1 MRDSHLFS
9 PRLPARLEQN
19 ALSRALEQVRSIGTP
34 LIDLTL
40 TNPTQ
45 AGFEYPRDVLRALS
59 TPDAGVYRPQPL
71 GSRSAREAVA
81 ADYARRGVNTTWERI
96 VLTASTS
103 EAYSFLFKLLCAP
116 SGESVLVPS
125 PSYPLFDHLT
135 ALDGVNAV
143 PYRLDYDGRW
153 RVNFDSV
160 DVNWDARVRAVLAV
174 SPNNPTGSMLTIGE
188 HDAFLERCAV
198 RGGAVIVD
206 EVFADYPVEGGS
218 ASDDRANDRALRFR
232 LGGLSKSAALPQ
244 VKLGWI
250 AIDGP
255 DAVVDA
261 ALERLELICDTY
273 LSVSTPVQVATAEL
287 IASGALMRRQVL
299 DRVRANYETLRR
311 LVEDHPSV
319 AVLPVEGG
327 WSAVLRIP
335 ARDSEEQIALDLL
348 TWCGVIVHPG
358 FFFDFPHEAFLVIS
372 LLPGP
377 DEFREGM
384 CRVLERVDA

>member
-1 MRDSHLFS
+1 MSNSHSFS
-9 PRLPARLEQN
+9 ARLPATFQTN
-19 ALSRALEQVRSIGTP
+19 ALSRALEQARSIGTP

-45 AGFEYPRDVLRALS
+45 AGFEYPPDILRPLS
-59 TPDAGVYRPQPL
+59 DPDGVVYRPQPL
-71 GSRSAREAVA
+71 GSRTAREAVA
-81 ADYARRGVNTTWERI
+81 ADYVRRGVKTSWERI

-135 ALDGVNAV
+135 AFDGVNAV
-143 PYRLDYDGRW
+143 PYRLDYHGRW
-153 RVNFDSV
+153 CVNFDSV
-160 DVNWDARVRAVLAV
+160 DAKWDARVRAVLAV
-174 SPNNPTGSMLTIGE
+174 SPNNPTGSILTIDE

-206 EVFADYPVEGGS
+206 EVFADYPIEGRS
-218 ASDDRANDRALRFR
+218 ASEYRTSDCALRFR

-255 DAVVDA
+255 DVLVEA

-273 LSVSTPVQVATAEL
+273 LSVSTPVQAAAAEL
-287 IASGALMRRQVL
+287 IQRGAGMRGQVL
-299 DRVRANYETLRR
+299 DRVRANYQTLRR

-358 FFFDFPHEAFLVIS
+358 FFFDFPEEAFLVVS
-372 LLPGP
+372 LLPRP
-377 DEFREGM
+377 EEFREGIR
-384 CRVLERVDA
+384 RVLERVDA

>member
-1 MRDSHLFS
+1 MSNSYSFS
-9 PRLPARLEQN
+9 ARLPATFQTN
-19 ALSRALEQVRSIGTP
+19 ALSRALEQARSIGTP

-45 AGFEYPRDVLRALS
+45 AGFEYPPDILRPLS
-59 TPDAGVYRPQPL
+59 DPDGVVYRPQPL
-71 GSRSAREAVA
+71 GSRTAREAVA
-81 ADYARRGVNTTWERI
+81 ADYVRRGVKTSWERI

-116 SGESVLVPS
+116 SGEAVLVPS

-135 ALDGVNAV
+135 AFDGVNAV
-143 PYRLDYDGRW
+143 PYRLDYHGRW
-153 RVNFDSV
+153 WVNFDSV
-160 DVNWDARVRAVLAV
+160 DANWDARVRAVLAV
-174 SPNNPTGSMLTIGE
+174 SPNNPTGSILTIDE

-206 EVFADYPVEGGS
+206 EVFADYPIEGRS
-218 ASDDRANDRALRFR
+218 ASEYGPSDRALRFR

-255 DAVVDA
+255 DVLVDA
-261 ALERLELICDTY
+261 ALERLELLCDTY
-273 LSVSTPVQVATAEL
+273 LSVSTPVQVAAAEL
-287 IASGALMRRQVL
+287 IQRGAGVRRQVL
-299 DRVRANYETLRR
+299 DRVRANYQTLRR
-311 LVEDHPSV
+311 LVEDRPSV

-348 TWCGVIVHPG
+348 TWCGVSVHPG
-358 FFFDFPHEAFLVIS
+358 FFFDFPEEAFLVVS
-372 LLPGP
+372 LLPRP
-377 DEFREGM
+377 DEFREGIR
-384 CRVLERVDA
+384 RVLERVDA